1 MTREEIEQLADK
13 RYPTAKDVDA
23 SLTTMAERNGWIA
36 GFEAGMQS
44 MIDNIP
50 DLEWKD
56 SSREFYEEY
65 HETCFDPNLLCRYSI
80 VFYLA
85 KGYTLY
91 FAYQEICDSFITLDD
106 AKRYAENDYKNR
118 IKKTLG
124 L

>member
-1 MTREEIEQLADK
+1 MTREEIEQLADE

-36 GFEAGMQS
+36 GFKEGRQS
-44 MIDNIP
+44 VIENIP
-50 DLEWKD
+50 VLEWKD
-56 SSREFYEEY
+56 SCRELYEGCNEVCY
-65 HETCFDPNLLCRYSI
+65 ASNLLCRYSI
-80 VFYLA
+80 VFYVA
-85 KGYTLY
+85 KGYMLY
-91 FAYQEICDSFITLDD
+91 FAYQDMCDSFMTLDD